1 MLQQDSFHGTEIALA
16 RTVMALSL
24 KPEHLAHYKD
34 LALLLFKY
42 GRRDL
47 VQRAGLNELLP
58 QEAKRDDE
66 AAAAAEHLAADV
78 ERLGPTFIKLGQLL
92 STRPDIV
99 PPAYAEAL
107 ARLQDR
113 CEPLPFESI
122 EAVLKEELGMDPA
135 GAFLIDPEPLA
146 TASMS
151 QVHRATMRDGRELV
165 LKVQRPG
172 LRERVLSDLEA
183 LGEVAALLH
192 SRSEFWAR
200 YGIDLLFAEFR
211 KSLMRELDFRQEAM
225 HLLTISANLREIPE
239 IVLPQPII
247 GYTTA
252 RVLAMEFIPGTKVT
266 ELTRLERRE
275 TDGERLTDALFRAYL
290 KQILRDGVFHA
301 DPHPGNVFLVG
312 ERLALID
319 LGMVARIGPSLQE
332 RLMQMLLAVSDNQPE
347 EAAKA
352 LLAMGERADGADL
365 AGFHRAVTDLLAQHH
380 EMSFQ
385 PPQVG
390 RAVLMLLKA
399 AGDNG
404 VRLPVELAMIGKTL
418 LNLDQIGHVLA
429 PHFEPNA
436 AIRRHAAEITEKQ
449 MSRDVSLSALF
460 STAVEMK
467 NFVQHLPGRVNR
479 ILDRVAD
486 NDLEVRVD
494 AIDETRLMEGMQKVA
509 NRISLGVILAALI
522 VGAALMMDVPTSFQ
536 ILGYPGFAI
545 MLFIG
550 AAGGGMALAIAIL
563 ANDIRSKR
571 KAKG

>member
-1 MLQQDSFHGTEIALA
+1 MT
-16 RTVMALSL
+16 LSL
-24 KPEHLAHYKD
+24 KPDHLRHYKD

-58 QEAKRDDE
+58 QEEDAQNDAR
-66 AAAAAEHLAADV
+66 AAAEAENLAADV

-99 PPAYAEAL
+99 PPAYAQAL
-107 ARLQDR
+107 ARLQDD
-113 CEPLPFESI
+113 CAPLPFEEI
-122 EAVLKEELGMDPA
+122 EQTLREELGVEPYR
-135 GAFLIDPEPLA
+135 AFLIDPQPLA

-183 LGEVAALLH
+183 LGEVAGFLH
-192 SRSEFWAR
+192 SRSDFWAR
-200 YGIDLLFAEFR
+200 YGLDLLFEEFR
-211 KSLMRELDFRQEAM
+211 RSLVRELDFRQEAM

-266 ELTRLERRE
+266 ELTRIERRE

-290 KQILRDGVFHA
+290 KQILRDGMFHA
-301 DPHPGNVFLVG
+301 DPHPGNVFVVDG
-312 ERLALID
+312 RLALID
-319 LGMVARIGPSLQE
+319 LGMVARISPSLQE
-332 RLMQMLLAVSDNQPE
+332 RLLQLLLAVSDNQPE
-347 EAAKA
+347 EAAAA
-352 LLAMGERADGADL
+352 LLAMGERTERTDPAGFQRAVADL
-365 AGFHRAVTDLLAQHH
+365 LSQHH
-380 EMSFQ
+380 ELSFQ
-385 PPQVG
+385 SPQMG

-404 VRLPVELAMIGKTL
+404 VRLPAELGMIGKTL

-436 AIRRHAAEITEKQ
+436 AIRRHAGEITEKQ
-449 MSRDVSLSALF
+449 MARDLSLSSLF
-460 STAVEMK
+460 STAVELK

-486 NDLEVRVD
+486 NDLELKVD

-509 NRISLGVILAALI
+509 NRISLGLILAALI

-536 ILGYPGFAI
+536 IFGYPGLAI
-545 MLFIG
+545 VLFLG

-563 ANDIRSKR
+563 ANDIRAKR
-571 KAKG
+571 RAKG

>member
-1 MLQQDSFHGTEIALA
+1 
-16 RTVMALSL
+16 MALSL
-24 KPEHLAHYKD
+24 KPQHLRHYKD

-47 VQRAGLNELLP
+47 VTRAGLTELLP
-58 QEAKRDDE
+58 QEPERDARAE
-66 AAAAAEHLAADV
+66 AAAEGLAADV

-113 CEPLPFESI
+113 CEPLPFAEI
-122 EAVLKEELGMDPA
+122 ETVLAEELGLVASRALRVDR
-135 GAFLIDPEPLA
+135 EPLA

-151 QVHRATMRDGRELV
+151 QVHRASLEDGREIV

-183 LGEVAALLH
+183 LEDVAAFL
-192 SRSEFWAR
+192 RDRTDFGTR
-200 YGIDLLFAEFR
+200 YGIDLLFDEFR
-211 KSLMRELDFRQEAM
+211 KSLVRELDFRQEAM
-225 HLLTISANLREIPE
+225 HLLTISANLREIEE

-247 GYTTA
+247 GFTTA

-275 TDGERLTDALFRAYL
+275 LDGERLVDALFRAYL

-312 ERLALID
+312 DRIALID
-319 LGMVARIGPSLQE
+319 LGMVARLAPGVQE
-332 RLMQMLLAVSDNQPE
+332 RLMQMLLAVSDNQPG

-352 LLAMGERADGADL
+352 LLAMGELPEGADQ
-365 AGFHRAVTDLLAQHH
+365 AGFHRAVADLLAQHH

-390 RAVLMLLKA
+390 RAVLMMLKA
-399 AGDNG
+399 AGDNRI
-404 VRLPVELAMIGKTL
+404 RLPVELAMIGKTL
-418 LNLDQIGHVLA
+418 LNLDQIAHVLA

-436 AIRRHAAEITEKQ
+436 AIRRHAADITQKQ
-449 MSRDVSLSALF
+449 MARELSLSAIF
-460 STAVEMK
+460 STAVELK
-467 NFVQHLPGRVNR
+467 NFVQHLPSQVNR
-479 ILDRVAD
+479 ILARLAD
-486 NDLEVRVD
+486 NDFEVRVD

-509 NRISLGVILAALI
+509 NRITLGLVLAALI
-522 VGAALMMDVPTSFQ
+522 VGAALLMDVPTSFQ
-536 ILGYPGFAI
+536 IFGYPGLAI
-545 MLFIG
+545 MLFL
-550 AAGGGMALAIAIL
+550 AAVAGGAVLAVTIL
-563 ANDIRSKR
+563 ANDIRAKR
-571 KAKG
+571 KART